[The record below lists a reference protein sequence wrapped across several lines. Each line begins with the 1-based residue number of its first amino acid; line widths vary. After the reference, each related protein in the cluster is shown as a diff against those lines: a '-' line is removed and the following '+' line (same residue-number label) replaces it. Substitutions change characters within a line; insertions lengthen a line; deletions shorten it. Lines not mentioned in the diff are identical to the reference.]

1 MRSFFKALQS
11 FTLLLG
17 SVCVLSTS
25 VYGQFDVVFD
35 LNANFSPSQVAVF
48 NQVESAIESQILG
61 YRPGVTLSGAV
72 VDVNLEM
79 IDEQGGIAAQGG
91 GIVNPSPGNLNPA
104 FSNGGFEFHQL
115 ATNPTVGG
123 STLNGTYSSGI
134 VNFDTADLPSVS
146 DATLF
151 DLFYHETVHALGFGG
166 LFAPNNLV
174 DANGQYIG
182 ALGLS
187 TFQNE
192 FNTTATSIPTDGTTP
207 TNVFHFDEN
216 SVLGSDILSP
226 ELALDGNNT
235 FSDTHIAVFQ
245 DLGYI
250 VSVSVP
256 EPSSLLILASAGL
269 LLLGRR
275 RVV

>member
-48 NQVESAIESQILG
+48 DQVESAIESQILG

-72 VDVNLEM
+72 VDVNLVT
-79 IDEQGGIAAQGG
+79 IDEQGGIAARGG
-91 GIVNPSPGNLNPA
+91 GFVNPSPGNLNPA

-134 VNFDTADLPSVS
+134 VNFDTVDFPSVS

-187 TFQNE
+187 TFQNGLIQQPPQ
-192 FNTTATSIPTDGTTP
+192 FRPTALHQPMCFTSMKIR
-207 TNVFHFDEN
+207 F
-216 SVLGSDILSP
+216 
-226 ELALDGNNT
+226 LDQT
-235 FSDTHIAVFQ
+235 F
-245 DLGYI
+245 
-250 VSVSVP
+250 
-256 EPSSLLILASAGL
+256 
-269 LLLGRR
+269 
-275 RVV
+275 

>member
-1 MRSFFKALQS
+1 MRSFFKAFQW

-72 VDVNLEM
+72 VDVNLVT
-79 IDEQGGIAAQGG
+79 IDEQGGIAARGG
-91 GIVNPSPGNLNPA
+91 GFVNPSPGNLDPA

-115 ATNPTVGG
+115 VTDPTVGG

-134 VNFDTADLPSVS
+134 VEFDTPDFPPVS

-182 ALGLS
+182 AFGLS

-192 FNTTATSIPTDGTTP
+192 FNSTATSIPTDGTTP

-226 ELALDGNNT
+226 TLALNGNNT

-250 VSVSVP
+250 VNVP